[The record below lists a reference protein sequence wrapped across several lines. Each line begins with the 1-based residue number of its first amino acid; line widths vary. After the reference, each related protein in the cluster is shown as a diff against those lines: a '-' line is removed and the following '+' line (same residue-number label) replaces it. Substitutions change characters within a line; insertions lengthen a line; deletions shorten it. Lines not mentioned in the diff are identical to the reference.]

1 MTTAAS
7 DLLVEFRCSRCY
19 QALYESVDA
28 VGSSVQC
35 PHCMTTTIVP
45 EATEDRLR
53 NAEELDSAI
62 LEQPAEPVFVDEHQ
76 NLSPA
81 EAAALAKQRATELKV
96 ANNTGRPGVETISC
110 SRFVRLLA
118 KSIDGVL
125 ALMALGLSLGLGAM
139 LAHAGYYKMP
149 DIEEFVDYGSLD
161 PIVFLGFA
169 SVYFLFNV
177 LQWCLIANFGQSLGK
192 MVFNIKIVDEEG
204 YAPGFFQ
211 GVFLRTWVTG
221 LIASFVPFGGM
232 INILLI
238 FRDPPRCG
246 HDLLAKTYVVK
257 GSKL

>member
-1 MTTAAS
+1 MTTVAS

-35 PHCMTTTIVP
+35 PHCMTATVVP
-45 EATEDRLR
+45 EATDERLR
-53 NAEELDSAI
+53 QAQDLDAAL

-76 NLSPA
+76 KLSPA
-81 EAAALAKQRATELKV
+81 DAAKLAKQRAADLRAAGNV
-96 ANNTGRPGVETISC
+96 GRPAMETIGC
-110 SRFVRLLA
+110 SRIVRLMA
-118 KSIDGVL
+118 KCIDGML
-125 ALMALGLSLGLGAM
+125 ALMALGLSFGLGAM

-149 DIEEFVDYGSLD
+149 EIEEFVDYTSLD
-161 PIVFLGFA
+161 PIVFLGFVT
-169 SVYFLFNV
+169 VYFMFNL

-246 HDLLAKTYVVK
+246 HDLLAKTWVVK